1 VSVRRALAGLGEA
14 LAQELSSAVCADSW
28 LGRVEPRAKVLGVIL
43 LVFGSTLLH
52 TLWSLGAL
60 LAVVLLLALSIR
72 LPARRLARVWLGVPL
87 FSLAIILP
95 AATNLVTPGA
105 AVLTLWHFGHAIR
118 IGPWILPEAIT
129 VTSSGLTVA
138 GRFLLRSADCI
149 TLSYLLIATTESM
162 VLLNGLRRLG
172 MPKVFGMVLTMGQR
186 YLAVILRAAEEIHLA
201 KLSRTVAAGPL
212 RSEQRWI
219 AAGIGMLFRRTHR
232 LAQEIQYAMISRGYD
247 GDLQLRS
254 RSGLRAPDLV
264 WIVGILA
271 LAAALIV
278 MDRLCLGSLY

>member
-1 VSVRRALAGLGEA
+1 MSVRRALARLGEA
-14 LAQELSSAVCADSW
+14 FAQELSSAVCADSW
-28 LGRVEPRAKVLGVIL
+28 LGRVEPRAKVLGVFL

-105 AVLTLWHFGHAIR
+105 AVLTLWHFGHAVR

-138 GRFLLRSADCI
+138 GRFLLRSTDCI
-149 TLSYLLIATTESM
+149 TLSYLLVATTEPAI
-162 VLLNGLRRLG
+162 LLNGLRRLG
-172 MPKVFGMVLTMGQR
+172 MPKVFGMVLTMAQR

-201 KLSRTVAAGPL
+201 KLSRTVTAGPL
-212 RSEQRWI
+212 RSEQRWV
-219 AAGIGMLFRRTHR
+219 ASGIGMLFRRTHK
-232 LAQEIQYAMISRGYD
+232 LAQEIHCAMISRGYD

-254 RSGLRAPDLV
+254 RSGLRKSDLV
-264 WIVGILA
+264 WLGGTFVLTLA
-271 LAAALIV
+271 MV
-278 MDRLCLGSLY
+278 VVDRLHPGSPF

>member
-1 VSVRRALAGLGEA
+1 VSVRRALAGLGES

-28 LGRVEPRAKVLGVIL
+28 LGRVEPRAKVIGVIL